1 MSRVVRFLL
10 LATTISVSGCI
21 PPRPEI
27 PKAASVAP
35 PADWRGSKGTGRA
48 IDATWWQGFGD
59 PVLAQ
64 LVEAALAN
72 NDDLAIAAARVDEA
86 RAQTALARSQLLPAL
101 DAAAAAQRSRSVNAF
116 GKPVVQNS
124 GGPQLQLSFDTDLFG
139 RLKNADAAAKAA
151 LLASEGA
158 RDTVRL
164 AVISATASSY
174 ITLRALDARLTTAR
188 ETLTSRAEALRIARR
203 RATVGYTS
211 MLELRQAEAEYK
223 ATEQLV
229 PIAALA
235 VTRQEDSLSVLI
247 GQPPAAIARGIAI
260 DRLAAPAIPDGLP
273 ADLLRRRPDL
283 FAAEQQIVAADRN
296 LDSARAAFLPDIR
309 LTGTSGVALSSLL
322 ADPITIWSIGASVL
336 APIFEGGRLRAQSD
350 TAAARRDQAAFGY
363 RKTALTA
370 FREVEDAL
378 ATTQRTSEQVDA
390 LQGQRDA
397 LAAALHLATNRYHAG
412 YAAYLD
418 VLDAERGLLNAE
430 LVLIQARADRLNAYV
445 SLYQAMGGG
454 WSAENIAS
462 ATSK

>member
-1 MSRVVRFLL
+1 MALAACVL
-10 LATTISVSGCI
+10 LASGCI
-21 PPRPEI
+21 GPRPET

-35 PADWRGSKGTGRA
+35 PTTWRSSAGTGKA

-59 PVLAQ
+59 PVLTQ
-64 LVEAALAN
+64 LIETALAN

-101 DAAAAAQRSRSVNAF
+101 DAGALAQRSRSVSAF

-139 RLKNADAAAKAA
+139 RLRNADAAARAA

-158 RDTVRL
+158 RDTARL

-229 PIAALA
+229 PVAALA

-260 DRLAAPAIPDGLP
+260 DRLTAPAVPDGLP
-273 ADLLRRRPDL
+273 ADLLRRRPDI

-296 LDSARAAFLPDIR
+296 LDAARAAFLPDIR
-309 LTGTSGVALSSLL
+309 LTGTTGLALSSLL
-322 ADPITIWSIGASVL
+322 PDPITIWSIGASAL
-336 APIFEGGRLRAQSD
+336 APIFEGGRLKAQAD

-378 ATTQRTSEQVDA
+378 AATQRIGEQVDA
-390 LQGQRDA
+390 LQGQRGA
-397 LAAALHLATNRYHAG
+397 LAAALHLANNRYHAG

-445 SLYQAMGGG
+445 ALYQAMGGG
-454 WSAENIAS
+454 WSAESIAS
-462 ATSK
+462 VRR